1 MDRLPPCECRNR
13 EAGTRRSRAAGT
25 ARWLTVAVAFALAG
39 CGWIGLG
46 WSAVTFPT
54 TAAGESANVVA
65 NGRFAYATRGADGIE
80 IIELATPAMRR
91 VTAPALET
99 SADDLAIADDLL
111 FVLDAHPPGHLAIY
125 SLTDPAAP
133 QLAQA
138 PVPVEVGPFSG
149 VSAGGGLV
157 VVSGGTSL
165 LSLRRYAPD
174 GRLSTDIA
182 TADLGR
188 GQPDVLLSADGR
200 YAYVSVHDEGPN
212 FSLVVLE
219 LSAEPLAMREFARL
233 PLDTYGF
240 TPGGARPASFPIEMA
255 STGGLLLI
263 ASAVGLQV
271 LDIADPSLPRP
282 LATLQAGVLP
292 VNVDARPGLAAVV
305 GSDPSPELVFVD
317 LADPAAPTL
326 LHSIRLPEGSLATGV
341 ALADRQAVIAAHAGG
356 TLVFRLDQLSQ

>member
-1 MDRLPPCECRNR
+1 MGRLPPGECRNR
-13 EAGTRRSRAAGT
+13 DAAARSSRAA
-25 ARWLTVAVAFALAG
+25 AIVRWLPALVAFALAG

-46 WSAVTFPT
+46 WGAVTFPT

-65 NGRFAYATRGADGIE
+65 HGRFAYSTRGADGIE
-80 IIELATPAMRR
+80 IIDLATPAVRR
-91 VTAPALET
+91 VMVPAPET
-99 SADDLAIADDLL
+99 SADDLAIADALL
-111 FVLDAHPPGHLAIY
+111 FVLDAQPPGHLAIY

-133 QLAQA
+133 QLVQA

-165 LSLRRYAPD
+165 LSLRRYLAE
-174 GRLSTDIA
+174 GRLSTDLA

-200 YAYVSVHDEGPN
+200 YAYVSVHDQGPD

-219 LSAEPLAMREFARL
+219 LSAEPLAMRELARL

-255 STGGLLLI
+255 STGRLLLI
-263 ASAVGLQV
+263 ASAAGLQV
-271 LDIADPSLPRP
+271 LDIADPAQPQRV
-282 LATLQAGVLP
+282 ATLQAGALP

-305 GSDPSPELVFVD
+305 GSDPSPELVLVD

-326 LHSIRLPEGSLATGV
+326 LRSSRLPARSLATGV
-341 ALADRQAVIAAHAGG
+341 ALTDRHAVIAAHAGG
-356 TLVFRLDQLSQ
+356 TLIFDINQLTQ